1 MAATLDPEF
10 EAGGGILHVL
20 SCVLEDVC
28 KEHPTHR
35 MRRTASG

>member
-10 EAGGGILHVL
+10 KAGGGILYVP

-28 KEHPTHR
+28 KEHPTRR
-35 MRRTASG
+35 MQTTASG